1 MEEQPPALPVKKHS
15 RSSRC
20 SSVGSDCV
28 MLSSVGL
35 QHQNYTYND
44 VFAEPTD
51 CHAAEC
57 PIHYDPS
64 QHPARFFSAGT
75 PPPVPKKKLART
87 LSLPGTNLHPL
98 SPLSPLS
105 PLQTHPQNFD
115 NPLYMLAPIP
125 NTFFREDTGEFIGS
139 HNPLLHLSQLSFD
152 TPDEHLPFLFSRFDD
167 QRPQATRRMLGLRVH
182 QQTDEASSA
191 HTIHQHVNVQ
201 DVIAHFQAGNTL
213 REDSSKLQTQDL
225 SHPLKS
231 DCSAATPA
239 GGGST
244 QLETAHVNIN
254 LPSVQSLLQK
264 GLSVSVERDLPHA
277 TLEDFVQVNSS
288 LQCTDCEDYDR
299 QVCALLLQI
308 LLGSKNLYDIVPRRL
323 TSDLGT
329 SF

>member
-1 MEEQPPALPVKKHS
+1 MASGPSSRMEEQPPALPVKKHS

-167 QRPQATRRMLGLRVH
+167 QRVVSQGIQHRHLLFLRIVAQSVEAGILLQGEATERY
-182 QQTDEASSA
+182 ASSY
-191 HTIHQHVNVQ
+191 QPQ
-201 DVIAHFQAGNTL
+201 DFLLCEGSEPMQIGDTL
-213 REDSSKLQTQDL
+213 FYGLHSPKQ
-225 SHPLKS
+225 P
-231 DCSAATPA
+231 
-239 GGGST
+239 GGC
-244 QLETAHVNIN
+244 LV
-254 LPSVQSLLQK
+254 
-264 GLSVSVERDLPHA
+264 
-277 TLEDFVQVNSS
+277 
-288 LQCTDCEDYDR
+288 
-299 QVCALLLQI
+299 
-308 LLGSKNLYDIVPRRL
+308 
-323 TSDLGT
+323 
-329 SF
+329 